1 MRTLIRLLFTLC
13 MLALVI
19 AAGVWVWN
27 YYSYTPWT
35 RDGRVRADVTTI
47 APDVSGWIDTLNVQ
61 DNQHVNK
68 GDVLFRIDRVRY
80 QASLDQANAAA
91 EQARVRW
98 QQALDEYQ
106 RRQRLS
112 SQSISREDLQNA
124 RLSAAAAEAS
134 YHASQAQV
142 ETAKINLSRT
152 EYRAPASG
160 HIVNLSLRQGDY
172 VSQGTP
178 QMSLVRDH
186 SYYIT
191 GYFEETKIDRI
202 KPGEEARVWL
212 MSHSKSLN
220 GHVVS
225 IGRGISN
232 SDTSKGNDQL
242 PTVSPTF
249 TWVRLAQRIPVDI
262 HIDHVPEGVVLS
274 SGMTATVRV
283 YNDRHREHNE
293 QADLQDSRTEPTS
306 LHDTE

>member
-1 MRTLIRLLFTLC
+1 
-13 MLALVI
+13 MLVLVI

-47 APDVSGWIDTLNVQ
+47 APDVSGWIDTLNVH

-68 GDVLFRIDRVRY
+68 GDVIFRIDRVRY
-80 QASLDQANAAA
+80 QAALDQASAAA
-91 EQARVRW
+91 QQANVRW
-98 QQALDEYQ
+98 QQALEEYQ

-124 RLSAAAAEAS
+124 RLSAAASEAA
-134 YHASQAQV
+134 YRASQAQV
-142 ETAKINLSRT
+142 ETAKINLART

-172 VSQGTP
+172 VTQGTP

-191 GYFEETKIDRI
+191 GYFEETKIDKI
-202 KPGEEARVWL
+202 QPGEKAEVWL
-212 MSHSKSLN
+212 MSHSKGLE

-262 HIDHVPEGVVLS
+262 HLDHVPDGVVLS

-283 YNDRHREHNE
+283 YNRKDRDRDE
-293 QADLQDSRTEPTS
+293 QADAEGLQTESTS
-306 LHDTE
+306 SPSAE